1 MQEDKSVKFQRRML
15 APAALVTLGLLVT
28 GCAGQPGEPDDNG
41 SGESSTG
48 YVIAVAQDFQ
58 GADRASYSS
67 EAAKTLADVMQG
79 RLLDL
84 KKESGDALACY
95 DDAPAEL
102 EASSAL
108 VDSWDLTED
117 GLGLN
122 ITLKHGVTSAA
133 GNELTAAD
141 VEWTIERIQAIDTT
155 GDTLWFGVGGFDAD
169 NPITI
174 HDDYSLTLNL
184 PAPNAL
190 APYALAGT
198 AGMIY
203 DSETVIANATED
215 DPWGVSWLQDNTAN
229 YGPWNLT
236 QFSSQQLVFSTN
248 ENYKGERGS
257 VETLTVQSVPDSS
270 SRIQLLQTGDVDE
283 VNGLDFTQM
292 AALSSNEAVTI
303 VKCAATARDWFGVNV
318 TDPIL
323 GDPTV
328 RQALSLALDREAIAA
343 NVYNDLV
350 DPAVSGLSSAFG
362 VDEGEFYD
370 YDVERAKELL
380 AEAGYPD
387 GFGIELSV
395 SPAQPGAYSADLSA
409 LIQQQLGEI
418 GVTVDIKTVPSAVDY
433 RDAGRAQSMQAWL
446 LAESPAFQNAGYS
459 AWLTAGQTGLQNYS
473 GFVSDRL
480 DELADGVM
488 TGSASGDAQLGE
500 LSEIMDQEQPAIYL
514 IDRPTIF
521 VRAGCVSEVPTST
534 LAVDYAGA
542 VTSCGA
548 NG

>member
-1 MQEDKSVKFQRRML
+1 MKFQRRML
-15 APAALVTLGLLVT
+15 APAALVTIGLLAT
-28 GCAGQPGEPDDNG
+28 GCAGQTGGTGADPAGEP
-41 SGESSTG
+41 STG

-67 EAAKTLADVMQG
+67 EAAKTIADVMQG

-84 KKESGDALACY
+84 KMESGDPLACY

-102 EASSAL
+102 EDSSAL
-108 VDSWDLTED
+108 VDSWELTED

-122 ITLKHGVTSAA
+122 ITLKQGVTSAA

-141 VEWTIERIQAIDTT
+141 VEWTIERIKAIDTT
-155 GDTLWFGVGGFDAD
+155 GNTLWFGVGGFDVE
-169 NPITI
+169 NPITV
-174 HDDYSLTLNL
+174 HDDHSFTLNL
-184 PAPNAL
+184 TAPNAL

-215 DPWGVSWLQDNTAN
+215 DPWGVTWLQDHSAN
-229 YGPWNLT
+229 FGPWDLT
-236 QFSSQQLVFSTN
+236 QFSSQQLVFSAN
-248 ENYKGERGS
+248 ENYEGERGPL
-257 VETLTVQSVPDSS
+257 ETLTIQSVPDSS

-292 AALSSNEAVTI
+292 AALSSNEDVTI
-303 VKCAATARDWFGVNV
+303 VKCAATARDWFGVNA

-323 GDPTV
+323 GDPKV

-350 DPAVSGLSSAFG
+350 DPAVSGLSAAFG
-362 VDEGEFYD
+362 VEEGEFYD
-370 YDVERAKELL
+370 YDVDRAKDLL
-380 AEAGYPD
+380 AEAGHPD
-387 GFGIELSV
+387 GFAIELSV
-395 SPAQPGAYSADLSA
+395 SPAQPGAYSSDLSA

-418 GVTVDIKTVPSAVDY
+418 GVTVNIKTVPSAVDY

-446 LAESPAFQNAGYS
+446 LAESPAFQSAGYS

-473 GFVSDRL
+473 GYANDRL
-480 DELADGVM
+480 DQIADDIM
-488 TGSASGDAQLGE
+488 TGASTSDDDLEE
-500 LSEIMDQEQPAIYL
+500 LSTIMDQEQPAIYL

-521 VRAGCVSEVPTST
+521 VRSGCVAEVPTST

-542 VTSCGA
+542 VTTCGA